1 MWLINPLILLQGER
15 KYDIYDYWT
24 CCRAKDGEIKKMRI
38 VSGVYKLTNK
48 ITGDSFVSCSKNI
61 KRSWKR
67 LMRLTGPIQH
77 PDSLLFY
84 DISRY
89 GASSFTL
96 EVIEETDDLKERTLY
111 WVNQLHPSYNSHR
124 TKEQD
129 EQRKE
134 LNERIKK
141 EWLKWYKQW
150 ADYLGP
156 KDISKLTLYKGKV
169 RTFNALC
176 DKLHHAGLDHPGKE
190 AKKYLL

>member
-1 MWLINPLILLQGER
+1 
-15 KYDIYDYWT
+15 
-24 CCRAKDGEIKKMRI
+24 MRI
-38 VSGVYKLTNK
+38 VSGVYKLTSK

-61 KRSWKR
+61 EQSWKR
-67 LMRLTGPIQH
+67 LISLTDWMRH
-77 PDSLLFY
+77 SNSLLYY
-84 DISRY
+84 DLSRY
-89 GASSFTL
+89 GASSFTF
-96 EVIEETDDLKERTLY
+96 EVIEETDDLKKRRLY
-111 WVNQLHPSYNSHR
+111 WVNQLHPSYNSPR

-129 EQRKE
+129 KKRKE

-156 KDISKLTLYKGKV
+156 KDTTKLTLYKGKV